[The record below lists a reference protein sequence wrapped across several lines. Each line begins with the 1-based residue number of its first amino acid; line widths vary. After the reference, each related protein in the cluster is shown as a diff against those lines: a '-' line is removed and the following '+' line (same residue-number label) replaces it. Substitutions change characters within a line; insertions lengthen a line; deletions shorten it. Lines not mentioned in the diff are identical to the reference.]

1 MYKKKKERLYI
12 CDIIE
17 DPPTIYP
24 MYYIVSDTLKNNEML
39 IESLKAM
46 HLSEFQD
53 YKIPN
58 DAKEIFEAINLGV
71 FPIYKEQYV
80 VGEFGG
86 RLMYL
91 ESSGWKSLQVTK
103 SIFDLNQWLV

>member
-17 DPPTIYP
+17 DPPIIYP
-24 MYYIVSDTLKNNEML
+24 MYYIVSDALKNNELL
-39 IESLKAM
+39 IQSLRSI
-46 HLSEFQD
+46 HLSEFENLE
-53 YKIPN
+53 IPQ
-58 DAKEIFEAINLGV
+58 DAKEIFASCSLGA

-91 ESSGWKSLQVTK
+91 ESSGWKSLLVTED
-103 SIFDLNQWLV
+103 IFDLNQWLL

>member
-1 MYKKKKERLYI
+1 MYKKRKERLYI

-17 DPPTIYP
+17 NPPIIYP
-24 MYYIVSDTLKNNEML
+24 MYYTVSDTLKNNEML
-39 IESLKAM
+39 IESLKTV
-46 HLSEFQD
+46 HLSEFHNL
-53 YKIPN
+53 KIPS
-58 DAKEIFEAINLGV
+58 DAREIFEAIRLGA
-71 FPIYKEQYV
+71 FPIYKGQYV

-103 SIFDLNQWLV
+103 SVFDLNQWLV